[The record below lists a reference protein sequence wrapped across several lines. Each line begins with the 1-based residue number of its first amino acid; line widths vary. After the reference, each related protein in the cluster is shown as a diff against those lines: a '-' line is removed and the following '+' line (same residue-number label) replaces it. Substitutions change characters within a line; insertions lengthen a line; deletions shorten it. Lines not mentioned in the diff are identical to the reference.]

1 MNNTKLVGAN
11 LLGAG
16 LILLASLSNPAQAK
30 LYKWV
35 DDNGTTHYGETIP
48 PEYANKNNVL
58 LNDKGQVTKRNEKA
72 TEEQKRAVEEAAA
85 KKRIAEIELQEQ
97 RRKDMSLLNTYSS
110 EQEIEL
116 ARTRNLQQAET
127 RVSSIKVMKK
137 TAEAN
142 LSRFQVEA
150 DDKVKAG
157 KPVHASLQADLTE
170 SKARLEKLT
179 RDLTAAE
186 QKAASLNANYDAEK
200 KRYRELKGNAER

>member
-1 MNNTKLVGAN
+1 MNNMKPVKSS

-16 LILLASLSNPAQAK
+16 LIFLVLISGSVQAK

-35 DDNGTTHYGETIP
+35 DDNGITHYGETIP

-85 KKRIAEIELQEQ
+85 KKRIAETELQEQ

-127 RVSSIKVMKK
+127 RVSSIKMMKK
-137 TAEAN
+137 TAETN
-142 LSRFQVEA
+142 LSRFQSEA
-150 DDKVKAG
+150 DSKVKAG

-170 SKARLEKLT
+170 SKERLEKLT

-186 QKAASLNANYDAEK
+186 EKAALLNANYDAEK
-200 KRYRELKGNAER
+200 KRYRELKGTKE

>member
-1 MNNTKLVGAN
+1 MNNTKLVRAN

-16 LILLASLSNPAQAK
+16 LILLTSLSNPAQAK

-72 TEEQKRAVEEAAA
+72 TEEQKRAVEDAAA
-85 KKRIAEIELQEQ
+85 KKRIAETELQEQ

-142 LSRFQVEA
+142 LARFQGEA
-150 DDKVKAG
+150 DSKVKAG

-170 SKARLEKLT
+170 SKERLEKLT
-179 RDLTAAE
+179 RDLTTAE